1 MIKIAGGA
9 AARPFVTH
17 HNELDMKLFMRIAP
31 ELYLKQLVIGG
42 LGRVYEI
49 GKQYRNEGMDLT
61 HNPEFTTC
69 EFYMPFAD
77 YNDLMK
83 ITEEMLSGK
92 N

>member
-61 HNPEFTTC
+61 HNLEFTTC

-77 YNDLMK
+77 YYDLMK